1 MTDQKIMDPVEHE
14 GFNKHVARPA
24 NPARISRIQ
33 QAAAAW
39 RATVEVANEARRD
52 LETAVAEA
60 HAAGHS
66 FAQMRDA
73 CGLSISSVQA
83 MIAKREKEEK

>member
-1 MTDQKIMDPVEHE
+1 MTDRKILDPVEQD
-14 GFNKHVARPA
+14 GFNKRVARPA

-39 RATVEVANEARRD
+39 RATVEVADAARSE
-52 LETAVAEA
+52 LEREVAEA

-66 FAQMRDA
+66 FGQLRDA

-83 MIAKREKEEK
+83 MIAKRERNA